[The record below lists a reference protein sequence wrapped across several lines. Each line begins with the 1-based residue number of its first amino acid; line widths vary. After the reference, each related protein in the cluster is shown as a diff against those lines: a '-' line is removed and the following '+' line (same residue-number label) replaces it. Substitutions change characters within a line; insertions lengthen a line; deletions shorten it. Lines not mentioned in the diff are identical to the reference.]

1 MLGMPLPSA
10 GGVPRP
16 LLTAGADQ
24 FMTTVKSQ
32 KDRDAPAGAKLPP
45 PFGYLHVVV
54 AGCKGL
60 TRAISDVSARAFVR
74 ATLGEQVK
82 VTAQAKEGGP
92 RPRFGDECV
101 FDVRNDREIVLELLV
116 RGAGDGPAGAASLA
130 AGETVLA
137 SARATIMPW
146 ISRGKFAGDIELR
159 DGALQ
164 PCGSISLSVT
174 YELSPAS
181 VAAASIARGGPT
193 SPGGADASGR
203 PGAPGGAA
211 SAAPGVT
218 VRDPN
223 GTFTDAEIR
232 EAFQSFDLDGNNFV
246 GAAELRH
253 ILTHIGE
260 VVTDEEVDEMIR
272 MVDRDG
278 DGQVSFPEFYR
289 MLTNGREPPPGLLQS
304 GSGGASGSAGGAG
317 AGAAG
322 GAGGADEPL
331 DMASVL
337 QARNEKKAAVEAF
350 ARLHGFSME
359 AIKTAW
365 TAFRA
370 SDKLG
375 DGIIAYAPF
384 CELLDVEP
392 TSEVEAM
399 FGMFDPSRRGFI
411 RLPEFLLGLVSF
423 IAAAKDDR
431 MRFCFNVFDS
441 DKDGAINK
449 EDLMGILRGNMM
461 ASSDKEV
468 ARKADTIMENADTN
482 KDGFLDY
489 EDFSRVAQRFPR
501 IVFPLGITAGASG
514 SPSKR

>member
-1 MLGMPLPSA
+1 MALAPRPPSGPPPPGLVSPFGAPRPMPGPGGVPLMPRPPLGRPMLPPGVGAGGGPGGVVPLPPLSPAPGAASPAPLLPGAVPQTPGFDPGMTGGPRPPMGFPPGA

-24 FMTTVKSQ
+24 FMTTVKGQ
-32 KDRDAPAGAKLPP
+32 KDRDAPAAAKLPP

-74 ATLGEQVK
+74 ATLGDQVK

-116 RGAGDGPAGAASLA
+116 RGAGDGPAGTATLA

-137 SARATIMPW
+137 SARSTIMPW

-181 VAAASIARGGPT
+181 VAAASIARGGPA
-193 SPGGADASGR
+193 SPGGADAAGR
-203 PGAPGGAA
+203 PGASAA
-211 SAAPGVT
+211 SVT

-232 EAFQSFDLDGNNFV
+232 EAFMSFDLDGNNFV

-260 VVTDEEVDEMIR
+260 VVTDEVR
-272 MVDRDG
+272 H
-278 DGQVSFPEFYR
+278 
-289 MLTNGREPPPGLLQS
+289 
-304 GSGGASGSAGGAG
+304 ASCVT
-317 AGAAG
+317 
-322 GAGGADEPL
+322 
-331 DMASVL
+331 M
-337 QARNEKKAAVEAF
+337 
-350 ARLHGFSME
+350 
-359 AIKTAW
+359 
-365 TAFRA
+365 
-370 SDKLG
+370 
-375 DGIIAYAPF
+375 
-384 CELLDVEP
+384 
-392 TSEVEAM
+392 
-399 FGMFDPSRRGFI
+399 
-411 RLPEFLLGLVSF
+411 
-423 IAAAKDDR
+423 
-431 MRFCFNVFDS
+431 
-441 DKDGAINK
+441 
-449 EDLMGILRGNMM
+449 
-461 ASSDKEV
+461 
-468 ARKADTIMENADTN
+468 
-482 KDGFLDY
+482 
-489 EDFSRVAQRFPR
+489 
-501 IVFPLGITAGASG
+501 
-514 SPSKR
+514 